1 MTDQQQPGL
10 TRREMLKRGAI
21 FGGAVIWATPVVQ
34 TVGMNRALAQEA
46 SPGCTVWYAIKINI
60 DGASFECESI
70 DGQAENDPGWGDG
83 KCLDVA
89 SAEADGGFTTVDFGG
104 TCPVDT
110 NLILVLD
117 ANTWVVTLP
126 ETCEFEGSF
135 AIKVGSGQSVGCQY
149 TGASYDATNREITFS
164 VDTANAISH
173 VEFIICCA

>member
-46 SPGCTVWYAIKINI
+46 SPACTVWYAIKINI
-60 DGASFECESI
+60 EGTGFECESI
-70 DGQAENDPGWGDG
+70 HGQTSTDGGFGTG
-83 KCLDVA
+83 KCLDVQE
-89 SAEADGGFTTVDFGG
+89 AEADGGFTTVDFGG
-104 TCPVDT
+104 DCPVDT
-110 NLILVLD
+110 SLIDVSPD
-117 ANTWVVTLP
+117 GKTWVVTLP

-135 AIKVGSGQSVGCQY
+135 AIKVGEGCLSS
-149 TGASYDATNREITFS
+149 GASYDATNREITFTVTTQTS
-164 VDTANAISH
+164 ISH